1 MIIITGGVGFI
12 GSQVLAALEEVENNI
27 AVVDV
32 FGSDEKWRNV
42 SKRRTTTFISPDS
55 IFDFLEK
62 HKKAIRLVLH
72 FGGISSTMEKNVDI
86 IVKNNINLSIDLYE
100 YCIDNKIRFIYASS
114 AATYGNGTNGLLDR
128 DDVEYLDDLRPLNA
142 YGWSKH
148 CIDKHIWSTDNRK
161 QSLENGV
168 VALKFFNVYGPNEYH
183 KGNQCSVIYSFYNQ
197 LKQGN
202 TLQLFKSYKP
212 EYNNG
217 EQCRDF
223 IWIQDCVNVVL
234 WMIKHPTVSG
244 IYNVG
249 SGTPR
254 TFNDVANI
262 ISSVL
267 KKECTIEYIEM
278 PEGLKER
285 YQYHTQA
292 NISKLRSVGYNLPMT
307 SLEEGIS
314 FYIRDFLN
322 TYDRYL

>member
-12 GSQVLAALEEVENNI
+12 GSQVLAALEDVENNI

-32 FGSDEKWRNV
+32 FGRDDKWRNV
-42 SKRRTTTFISPDS
+42 SKRKTSTFISPDS

-148 CIDKHIWSTDNRK
+148 CIDKHVWSIDNRK
-161 QSLENGV
+161 KSQENGV

-212 EYNNG
+212 EYKNG

-223 IWIQDCVNVVL
+223 VWIQDCVNVVL
-234 WMIKHPTVSG
+234 WMIKHPKVSG

-249 SGTPR
+249 SGSPR

-262 ISSVL
+262 ISLIL
-267 KKECTIEYIEM
+267 KKECTIEYVEM
-278 PEGLKER
+278 PEGLKEQ
-285 YQYHTQA
+285 YQYYTQA
-292 NISKLRSVGYNLPMT
+292 DISKLRSVGYNIPMT
-307 SLEEGIS
+307 SLEDGIS

>member
-267 KKECTIEYIEM
+267 KKECAIEYIEM
-278 PEGLKER
+278 PKGLKEQ

>member
-32 FGSDEKWRNV
+32 FGSDDKWRNV

-55 IFDFLEK
+55 IFAFLEK

-114 AATYGNGTNGLLDR
+114 AATYGNGNNGLLDR

-148 CIDKHIWSTDNRK
+148 CIDKHVWSTDNRK
-161 QSLENGV
+161 QSQKNGV

-197 LKQGN
+197 LKKGN

-212 EYNNG
+212 EFNNG

-223 IWIQDCVNVVL
+223 VWIQDCVDVVL

-267 KKECTIEYIEM
+267 KKEGTIEYVEM
-278 PEGLKER
+278 PEGLKEQ

-307 SLEEGIS
+307 SLEDGIS
-314 FYIRDFLN
+314 FYIKDYLN

>member
-12 GSQVLAALEEVENNI
+12 GSQVLAALEKVENNI

-32 FGSDEKWRNV
+32 FGSDDKWRNV

-55 IFDFLEK
+55 IFDFLDK

-72 FGGISSTMEKNVDI
+72 FGGISSTMEKNVDL

-148 CIDKHIWSTDNRK
+148 CIDKHVWSTDNRK
-161 QSLENGV
+161 QSQENGV

-212 EYNNG
+212 EYSNG

-223 IWIQDCVNVVL
+223 VWIQDCVNVVL
-234 WMIKHPTVSG
+234 WIIKHPTISG

-267 KKECTIEYIEM
+267 KKKCTIEYVEM
-278 PEGLKER
+278 PEGLKEQ

-307 SLEEGIS
+307 SLEDGIS
-314 FYIRDFLN
+314 FYIKDFLN